1 MYIKRTKL
9 ADTDLIDLFVYGA
22 QQFGLSKAEAY
33 FLDIENVLQFLAKN
47 PFVGNER
54 DEFKPPVHIHPH
66 KKHLIIYTIETDFI
80 QIVRVLHHRMDVKSH
95 LQ

>member
-1 MYIKRTKL
+1 MHIKRTKL
-9 ADTDLIDLFVYGA
+9 ADADLIDLFVYGA

-33 FLDIENVLQFLAKN
+33 FQDIEKVQQFLAEN

-54 DEFKPPVHIHPH
+54 REFKPPVHIHQH
-66 KKHLIIYTIETDFI
+66 KKHLIIYTIETDSI

>member
-1 MYIKRTKL
+1 MHIKRTKL
-9 ADTDLIDLFVYGA
+9 ADADLINLFVYGA

-33 FLDIENVLQFLAKN
+33 FQDIDKAQHFLAEN

-54 DEFKPPVHIHPH
+54 NEFKPPVHIHPH
-66 KKHLIIYTIETDFI
+66 KKHLIIYTIETDSI

>member
-1 MYIKRTKL
+1 
-9 ADTDLIDLFVYGA
+9 LIDLFVYGA

-33 FLDIENVLQFLAKN
+33 FLDIENVLQFLAEN

-54 DEFKPPVHIHPH
+54 VEFKPPVHIHPH